1 MSRTASKES
10 EVQEAFT
17 QANSV
22 EPTENSWGFFAYDD
36 APGGIGGGSGMFCWF
51 ESRDKMCDF
60 IERYPLL
67 FQSSYEPE
75 DDDKARIDDIERS
88 VRAAIEEFRRNADKC
103 EKVLE
108 DINRKLRRIEQIKWW
123 GSFSELLSGDHWF
136 AKELRSHVMEGDGS
150 SALPEEQREEFVEFL
165 QGYGY

>member
-1 MSRTASKES
+1 MSETVSKEA

-22 EPTENSWGFFAYDD
+22 EPSETSWGFFAYDD
-36 APGGIGGGSGMFCWF
+36 APGGIGGGSGMFGWF

-60 IERYPLL
+60 IEGYPLL

-75 DDDKARIDDIERS
+75 DDDKARIDDIERG
-88 VRAAIEEFRRNADKC
+88 VKAAINGFRGNPEKG

-108 DINRKLRRIEQIKWW
+108 DINRKLRRMEQIKWW

-136 AKELRSHVMEGDGS
+136 AKELRGHLLQNDGS
-150 SALPEEQREEFVEFL
+150 VPMPEERREEFIEFL
-165 QGYGY
+165 QSYGY